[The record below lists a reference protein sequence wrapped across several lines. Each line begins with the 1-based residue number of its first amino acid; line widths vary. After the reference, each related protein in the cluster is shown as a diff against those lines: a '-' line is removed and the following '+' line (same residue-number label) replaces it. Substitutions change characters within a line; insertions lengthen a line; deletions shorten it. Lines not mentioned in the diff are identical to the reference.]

1 MGSAVSE
8 VPYCVQTA
16 NIQNDP
22 IAETDK
28 LVLIL
33 CPLYSEADYVKRLL
47 DLCTATNTP
56 CILINPELI
65 NMDQGFGVSKYL
77 NTRARTNI
85 MTIINIYYSKYI
97 LHTNITSAY
106 THIYTYRGPPDSQ

>member
-22 IAETDK
+22 IADTDK

-33 CPLYSEADYVKRLL
+33 CPLYSEADFVKRLL
-47 DLCTATNTP
+47 DLCSATNTP

-65 NMDQGFGVSKYL
+65 NMDQGFGVSKYIC
-77 NTRARTNI
+77 THTHI
-85 MTIINIYYSKYI
+85 ITILILVNIY
-97 LHTNITSAY
+97 
-106 THIYTYRGPPDSQ
+106 